1 MLSFDDLRSS
11 YHGIVM
17 RGPLTD
23 VLCVHVMNNL
33 DGFCLVV
40 SYWRCAQAYGS
51 KATPVPIRGLRLQGA
66 EQGTHH
72 APYFDSH
79 EGEAVRRQSH
89 QWAHALLLVHVFAD
103 ASCLLALSVG
113 WVGGLLGCVRQ
124 ASAIVF

>member
-1 MLSFDDLRSS
+1 MLSFDNLRSSS
-11 YHGIVM
+11 YHGIAMM

-51 KATPVPIRGLRLQGA
+51 EATPVPIRGLRLQGA

-89 QWAHALLLVHVFAD
+89 QWAYALLLVHVFAD
-103 ASCLLALSVG
+103 ASVGIICWLGRWLAWLRETS
-113 WVGGLLGCVRQ
+113 
-124 ASAIVF
+124 